1 MDHISKGRELDN
13 QKALWG
19 RPRHTRNYTLKQNHG
34 IVGLQTTRM
43 GTKPVRFVL
52 FALCLQRAQAI
63 VSNKKAES
71 QEQSR
76 QVRKEMARH
85 SVDCSEVTVM
95 VTHGVVQ
102 LHGRIRPMK
111 GHEGSF
117 DEAISG
123 LLKGL
128 QQRQGIREVI
138 TYWTR
143 IL

>member
-1 MDHISKGRELDN
+1 MS
-13 QKALWG
+13 
-19 RPRHTRNYTLKQNHG
+19 T
-34 IVGLQTTRM
+34 
-43 GTKPVRFVL
+43 
-52 FALCLQRAQAI
+52 
-63 VSNKKAES
+63 NKKAES

-76 QVRKEMARH
+76 QIRREMARH
-85 SVDCSEVTVM
+85 SVDCSEVTVT

-102 LHGRIRPMK
+102 LHGRVRPMK
-111 GHEGSF
+111 GHESGL

-128 QQRQGIREVI
+128 QQRQGIREVV